1 MRCVMFR
8 PYRGSTEPCLEDSKH
23 NLGAFVL
30 SHATRF
36 QTVQEVA
43 CQTLTKTN
51 KVEERP
57 INRT

>member
-1 MRCVMFR
+1 MRWVTIR
-8 PYRGSTEPCLEDSKH
+8 PYSESTEARLEDSKA

-30 SHATRF
+30 SHATRL
-36 QTVQEVA
+36 QTVQEA
-43 CQTLTKTN
+43 SCQTLTKTN